1 MENAD
6 NEWKCCKFCGANL
19 ENVIDTRVKHC
30 KPCNVRFYGKH
41 TYRIIFRLDSDW
53 YWFTCSTYSNKT
65 YLYKRT
71 RTRYC
76 SRKLGE
82 WDEVL
87 EVTPDNAGR
96 KLKTILVF
104 M

>member
-1 MENAD
+1 M
-6 NEWKCCKFCGANL
+6 
-19 ENVIDTRVKHC
+19 
-30 KPCNVRFYGKH
+30 
-41 TYRIIFRLDSDW
+41 YRIILNLDDEW

-65 YLYKRT
+65 YLYKKT
-71 RTRYC
+71 KTRYC
-76 SRKLGE
+76 SMKLGE

-87 EVTPDNAGR
+87 EITPFNAVK